1 MSFEAVLGNKEFEF
15 IVSEVTLTVVTRVIL
30 PHQNNLLLLALTLV
44 QYSIIQTN
52 EFIALPIFSQF
63 ISFMH

>member
-1 MSFEAVLGNKEFEF
+1 MAVWQWYTKVIYVSFV
-15 IVSEVTLTVVTRVIL
+15 VIL

-44 QYSIIQTN
+44 QYDCYSIIQTN

-63 ISFMH
+63 ISFMR